1 MNFGSIK
8 SKIEKLL
15 SESYSKQELKLDM
28 KVFKTLVLE
37 NKNISKLFYLY
48 DELSSN
54 KGMSETIVNDYINE
68 CIIMYENIINK
79 ISKKDLNQLKLWVSD
94 IKSDNKYEKIDNL
107 FETNI
112 FKLEHKILSRKLIA
126 ESLKKSNK
134 ESKDV
139 INLPISTMINLVNKT
154 INNYIGN
161 MNESE
166 KEELSKLLK
175 IDEKDIKD
183 SYLNIKEN
191 VLDKLNKLL
200 IDSDT
205 ETSEKISE
213 SISKIKD
220 EKFDK
225 LNYYRLKSLNDSI

>member
-112 FKLEHKILSRKLIA
+112 F
-126 ESLKKSNK
+126 
-134 ESKDV
+134 
-139 INLPISTMINLVNKT
+139 
-154 INNYIGN
+154 
-161 MNESE
+161 
-166 KEELSKLLK
+166 
-175 IDEKDIKD
+175 
-183 SYLNIKEN
+183 
-191 VLDKLNKLL
+191 
-200 IDSDT
+200 
-205 ETSEKISE
+205 
-213 SISKIKD
+213 
-220 EKFDK
+220 
-225 LNYYRLKSLNDSI
+225 